1 MRLGDLALS
10 GRLDELSRELEHCAS
25 EAEPISVLRAL
36 QRRLLML
43 APIRARVDRGERPHD
58 AMTSAGKSVFWKD
71 KEVVVRLVSLW
82 DSKALARV
90 LERSGVLERRLMSP
104 DAPPDG
110 EALEE
115 ELVAIARTANRR

>member
-1 MRLGDLALS
+1 M
-10 GRLDELSRELEHCAS
+10 
-25 EAEPISVLRAL
+25 LRAL

-58 AMTSAGKSVFWKD
+58 AVTSAGKSVFWKD
-71 KEVVVRLVSLW
+71 KEIVARMVSLW

-90 LERSGVLERRLMSP
+90 LERSGELERRLMSP
-104 DAPPDG
+104 EAPPDG
-110 EALEE
+110 EAMEE